1 MLSIQ
6 IDTKNP
12 KSLELVFRH
21 RLNIIKLSF
30 FTSHMKRSLI
40 DPVGLLDTLEYEFGK
55 KTLTLIISCFSC
67 RRSRSAHH
75 APNNRS
81 GISGGN
87 VVVKSCEN
95 VYESNV
101 NTCPVII

>member
-55 KTLTLIISCFSC
+55 KKL
-67 RRSRSAHH
+67 
-75 APNNRS
+75 
-81 GISGGN
+81 
-87 VVVKSCEN
+87 
-95 VYESNV
+95 
-101 NTCPVII
+101 